1 MILHMPR
8 YLAHKLPDIFLSL
21 MLSLLPRSS
30 DIASVCS
37 VSTCFPTQALTLCRA
52 GVLTTCLS
60 PKAPPMFL
68 MRIQNLGNYEKG
80 LFLSS
85 SQVVISCPIIFHEQS
100 WGPGITPQ
108 TTQPSQ
114 SSRDSLL
121 NICPGTE
128 WSGAQVRLRSL
139 DCNPVSQELLIKGK
153 NHRTSQQP

>member
-1 MILHMPR
+1 MCGLRLHMPG
-8 YLAHKLPDIFLSL
+8 YLAQKLPDIFQSL
-21 MLSLLPRSS
+21 MFFLLPRSS

-37 VSTCFPTQALTLCRA
+37 VCSVSTCIQSQALPLCRA

-60 PKAPPMFL
+60 PKAPLMFL
-68 MRIQNLGNYEKG
+68 MRIQNLGNYEKH

-121 NICPGTE
+121 NIYPGT
-128 WSGAQVRLRSL
+128 
-139 DCNPVSQELLIKGK
+139 D
-153 NHRTSQQP
+153 

>member
-1 MILHMPR
+1 MPG
-8 YLAHKLPDIFLSL
+8 YLAQMLPDIFQSL
-21 MLSLLPRSS
+21 MFFLLPRSS

-60 PKAPPMFL
+60 PKAPPLFL
-68 MRIQNLGNYEKG
+68 MGIQNLGNYEKG

-139 DCNPVSQELLIKGK
+139 DCNPVSQGLLIKGK
-153 NHRTSQQP
+153 NHRSSRQP

>member
-1 MILHMPR
+1 MPG

-37 VSTCFPTQALTLCRA
+37 VCSVSTCIQSQALPLCRA

-68 MRIQNLGNYEKG
+68 MRIQNLGNYEKC

-121 NICPGTE
+121 NIYPGTD
-128 WSGAQVRLRSL
+128 WSGMQIRLRSL
-139 DCNPVSQELLIKGK
+139 DCNPVSQGLLIKGK
-153 NHRTSQQP
+153 NHRSSRQP